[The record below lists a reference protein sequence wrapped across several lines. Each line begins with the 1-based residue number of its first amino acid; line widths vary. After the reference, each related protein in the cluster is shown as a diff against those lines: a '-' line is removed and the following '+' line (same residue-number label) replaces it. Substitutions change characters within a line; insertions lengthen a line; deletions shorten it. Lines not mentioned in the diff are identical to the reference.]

1 MKRNKWSFPSN
12 QVVSKIRYSIMKELL
27 LENLSNRAQQ
37 YINRHLDEFS
47 VDYYEDKP
55 VNAPDIVNFIQSF
68 QEQMNF
74 ERAIRE
80 DFKTLP
86 EQQQKEIKSFLRGQ
100 IKKIERKSMPYKY
113 LIDLCVVGLVL
124 FSGFLKTSSV
134 LTISL
139 VVVCALLIIGWSWQ
153 KLRHLNA
160 RRKKYVD
167 FLGAV
172 L

>member
-1 MKRNKWSFPSN
+1 MS
-12 QVVSKIRYSIMKELL
+12 
-27 LENLSNRAQQ
+27 LENLSTRAQQ
-37 YINRHLDEFS
+37 YVNRYLDEFS
-47 VDYYEDKP
+47 VDYYEERT

-68 QEQMNF
+68 HEQMNF
-74 ERAIRE
+74 ERAIRVE
-80 DFKTLP
+80 FKTLP
-86 EQQQKEIKSFLRGQ
+86 EEKQKEIESFLRSQ
-100 IKKIERKSMPYKY
+100 MKRIERKSMPYKY
-113 LIDLCVVGLVL
+113 LIYFCILGLVL

-160 RRKKYVD
+160 QRKKYVD